1 MSRRDFF
8 QLFCMFYLWLIN
20 RKLAK
25 ERKHQYLTVYQNWNR
40 TPVYFELAVSDSNGI
55 SVKRLVTA
63 TAKLFLL
70 SNLKKKKRKTS
81 QAHSLSL
88 KRKQAV
94 PNRRKSPPLLVLP
107 VNLWVN
113 TRHVHLSAHY
123 RKAMMKM
130 LILKVSKS
138 SLSIFGACVPNN
150 NYKLW

>member
-1 MSRRDFF
+1 MQPTD
-8 QLFCMFYLWLIN
+8 
-20 RKLAK
+20 LAK
-25 ERKHQYLTVYQNWNR
+25 SAFFR
-40 TPVYFELAVSDSNGI
+40 I
-55 SVKRLVTA
+55 
-63 TAKLFLL
+63 
-70 SNLKKKKRKTS
+70 KKKLKTS

-88 KRKQAV
+88 KRKQPV

-138 SLSIFGACVPNN
+138 SQSIFDACVPKN
-150 NYKLW
+150 NYKLQSYKFYAISHILCQRSVSGLFNFSTIPNVLELLFLGKNAPYSSF